1 MSNAVA
7 VSNNVTA
14 YLAKA
19 RERARQTG
27 GDITAFSERVRSLA
41 TEPQADADPRDA
53 ELAVAV
59 EELRTQNEELG
70 NACRML
76 ERERAKYV
84 SMFSNAPDAY
94 VTTNAR
100 GIITEANAAA
110 GLLLGMEAWF
120 LAGKLLIA
128 FVARQDVHGFRQ
140 HLKDVASLRNGSSS
154 TFSARMR
161 TRGAPVFAGSLSV
174 RAMRAEDG
182 GDVVGHLWLLRRA
195 TTPDGTLRPALA
207 ALAEVAGLA
216 RGGSAADGL
225 PGRERVSL
233 AEVLATAVEQAAPL
247 AVVRGVRFAPDGP
260 REDLLVDANPARL
273 RQAMHLLTRLATSS
287 APEGGA
293 LHVRIASTADEV
305 TLELAADGADGL
317 DGSDGEILAIAAH
330 LVADA
335 GRLDLPE
342 EPGTSLLCRVTW
354 PRADAR

>member
-7 VSNNVTA
+7 VSKNVSA
-14 YLAKA
+14 YLVRA
-19 RERARQTG
+19 RERALQTSSEI
-27 GDITAFSERVRSLA
+27 DAFSERVRSLA
-41 TEPQADADPRDA
+41 LVPQPAPDPRDA
-53 ELAVAV
+53 ELGVAV

-94 VTTNAR
+94 LTTNAK

-110 GLLLGMEAWF
+110 GLLLGMDAWF

-140 HLKDVASLRNGSSS
+140 HLKSVAGLRDGTS

-161 TRGAPVFAGSLSV
+161 ARGAPVFAGSLSV
-174 RAMRAEDG
+174 RAMRAENG
-182 GDVVGHLWLLRRA
+182 GDIVGHLWLLRRA
-195 TTPDGTLRPALA
+195 TTPEGTLRPALA
-207 ALAEVAGLA
+207 ALAEVAELA

-225 PGRERVSL
+225 RGREAMSL
-233 AEVLATAVEQAAPL
+233 AEVVATAVEQAAPL
-247 AVVRGVRFAPDGP
+247 AEVRGVRFAPEGP
-260 REDLLVDANPARL
+260 REDLRVHATPARL
-273 RQAMHLLTRLATSS
+273 RQAMHLLTKLATAS

-293 LHVRIASTADEV
+293 LHVRIGSTGHEV

-335 GRLDLPE
+335 GRLELPE
-342 EPGTSLLCRVTW
+342 DSGTSLLCRVTW
-354 PRADAR
+354 PRAGAR